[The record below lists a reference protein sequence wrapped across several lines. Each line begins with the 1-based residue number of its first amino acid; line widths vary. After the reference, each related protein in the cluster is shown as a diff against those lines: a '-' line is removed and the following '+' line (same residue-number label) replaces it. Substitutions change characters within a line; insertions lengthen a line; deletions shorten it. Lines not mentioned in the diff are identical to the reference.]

1 MRVLQLA
8 QKPQRR
14 GAEVF
19 AYQLSQELRR
29 QGDSVQILYLYLHGA
44 GSDLPVGSSDRLLN
58 AREHHPYER
67 LPGVQPSLLGRL
79 LHTIDQYAPDIVQ
92 VNGSRTVKYGAFATL
107 LRPRRSWALV
117 YHNIGNPQDWVN
129 TSLHYAYYRW
139 LVMPRIDGVVGV
151 SRTTLE
157 HVRQFYRLSV
167 PMIRI
172 PHGVDPAMLTPVR
185 ARSEV
190 RRQLD
195 TPLTSPVV
203 IYVGSLTPEKRP
215 DRLLRLMAT
224 LMPTVP
230 DLRVWLIGDGVQRS
244 LMEQQA
250 QTLGLAQSV
259 RFLGVQTNVAD
270 YLQAADLFV
279 LTSDTEGIP
288 AVLQEAGY
296 MGVPVVA
303 TKVGGV
309 AECVV
314 DGETGLLVEPQDEV
328 ALAEAVRTLLA
339 DPQRRAAMG
348 GVAADLMRRT
358 CLIDILAAEYRRFY
372 AMVLAQRAQG

>member
-1 MRVLQLA
+1 
-8 QKPQRR
+8 
-14 GAEVF
+14 
-19 AYQLSQELRR
+19 
-29 QGDSVQILYLYLHGA
+29 
-44 GSDLPVGSSDRLLN
+44 
-58 AREHHPYER
+58 
-67 LPGVQPSLLGRL
+67 
-79 LHTIDQYAPDIVQ
+79 
-92 VNGSRTVKYGAFATL
+92 
-107 LRPRRSWALV
+107 
-117 YHNIGNPQDWVN
+117 
-129 TSLHYAYYRW
+129 
-139 LVMPRIDGVVGV
+139 
-151 SRTTLE
+151 
-157 HVRQFYRLSV
+157 
-167 PMIRI
+167 
-172 PHGVDPAMLTPVR
+172 MLTPVR